1 MIPCYVLG
9 LWTGDGLDLDRKLNL
24 AQGLVAAL
32 AKTTQLWVHA
42 WGAVLLAL
50 ALWSLAPFVVG
61 PLRLLW
67 APFGVIALLVFLGG
81 LGRLAVSE
89 NVSEA
94 RAIGLGPAGL
104 QLGMGEVR
112 LLGAGLLCAV
122 FMSMILSVVALVLLA
137 AFGVA
142 ELDAAAIEADR
153 WAEVG
158 PAWKLTALSVLTLGL
173 GFAVIALAAR
183 LSLFV
188 PATLAKARMIS
199 LNAIALSR
207 GAFAP
212 LVIGL
217 ILTGVPKLV
226 LLVLSGLGLLS
237 GQGSWFVWV
246 AVIALLEA
254 PLTLSFLGWAYRKL
268 DAKRT

>member
-1 MIPCYVLG
+1 
-9 LWTGDGLDLDRKLNL
+9 
-24 AQGLVAAL
+24 
-32 AKTTQLWVHA
+32 
-42 WGAVLLAL
+42 
-50 ALWSLAPFVVG
+50 
-61 PLRLLW
+61 
-67 APFGVIALLVFLGG
+67 
-81 LGRLAVSE
+81 
-89 NVSEA
+89 
-94 RAIGLGPAGL
+94 
-104 QLGMGEVR
+104 
-112 LLGAGLLCAV
+112 
-122 FMSMILSVVALVLLA
+122 MSMILSVVALVLLA

-237 GQGSWFVWV
+237 GQGAWFVWV
-246 AVIALLEA
+246 AVIALVEA
-254 PLTLSFLGWAYRKL
+254 PLTLSFLGWAYPMATPVRVIRRHPLAVYLWGLAITGFSVLSVVLTFAFLSDLPLAAGASADPETLNKMMAFNGL
-268 DAKRT
+268 SMLLNV